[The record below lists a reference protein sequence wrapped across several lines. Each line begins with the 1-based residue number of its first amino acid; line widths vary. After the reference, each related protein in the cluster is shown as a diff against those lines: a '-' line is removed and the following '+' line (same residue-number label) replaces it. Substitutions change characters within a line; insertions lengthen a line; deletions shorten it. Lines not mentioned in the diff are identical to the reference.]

1 MVMVMVGKE
10 DNKGSRGERGLR
22 EGLYLLIL
30 PDQNMQNSFHHSLI
44 MMKAMLKMLTR
55 AAHKEALDTF
65 RSPFK
70 FCPYLERTYHFG
82 LNDEFWSYFLFRNNC
97 YDLRKNTSSIMKMTT
112 MVMREGW
119 VGGVRG
125 FGKSQFFMPSLQSP

>member
-1 MVMVMVGKE
+1 MLVMVMVMVGKE

-70 FCPYLERTYHFG
+70 FCPYLERTYWVKTYLGKMMTFG
-82 LNDEFWSYFLFRNNC
+82 AIFYSE
-97 YDLRKNTSSIMKMTT
+97 TT
-112 MVMREGW
+112 AMI
-119 VGGVRG
+119 
-125 FGKSQFFMPSLQSP
+125 